1 MHCPYGNP
9 TRPAV
14 LNACKHTVSGSGIAV
29 SSFAN
34 GYAVASNFAKH
45 ELRTAKKVIT
55 RTDDILKMQ
64 ATNFTIFDS

>member
-45 ELRTAKKVIT
+45 ELRTAKK
-55 RTDDILKMQ
+55 K
-64 ATNFTIFDS
+64 